1 MSLKNNEAVEAS
13 DNRAHNPVTDPLDDK
28 ILAKHEEHEEKVK
41 VRGDYSGA
49 VAKTDPMEKKLVKK
63 LDIWIMVSFLDAYK
77 PTFVLSST

>member
-1 MSLKNNEAVEAS
+1 MSTKQQEVGQSAGDRVA
-13 DNRAHNPVTDPLDDK
+13 DPVTEPLDEK

-63 LDIWIMVSFLDAYK
+63 LDIWIMVSLC
-77 PTFVLSST
+77 LSHRSTILY